1 MSRTPSSGLV
11 GVSTQTSRV
20 PSRIPARALS
30 TVDRSA
36 AVYASPQFC
45 ATLSKS
51 RYVPPYASSGISTWS
66 PGRHNAR
73 SRVSSAARPL
83 AKAYPNR
90 PCSSAA
96 RHSCNASRVGLS
108 VRLYSYPSRGAPTAS
123 CAYVEV
129 W

>member
-1 MSRTPSSGLV
+1 MILV
-11 GVSTQTSRV
+11 VSLMF
-20 PSRIPARALS
+20 ARALS

-36 AVYASPQFC
+36 AVYSSPQFLV
-45 ATLSKS
+45 TLSKS
-51 RYVPPYASSGISTWS
+51 RKVPPYASSGMSTWS
-66 PGRHNAR
+66 PGRHKAR
-73 SRVSSAARPL
+73 RRVSSAARPL
-83 AKAYPNR
+83 AKAYPKR

-96 RHSCNASRVGLS
+96 RHSWSASRVGLA